1 MNFENCNLR
10 QNVCKNK
17 REDKKTLQVDVFIRL
32 TFIWWTFRKVK
43 YNATIRDNH
52 QQHISTNYDSRG
64 YSGKQESISVHIK
77 SCFRNTT

>member
-43 YNATIRDNH
+43 YIATIRDNH
-52 QQHISTNYDSRG
+52 QQNISTNYDSRG